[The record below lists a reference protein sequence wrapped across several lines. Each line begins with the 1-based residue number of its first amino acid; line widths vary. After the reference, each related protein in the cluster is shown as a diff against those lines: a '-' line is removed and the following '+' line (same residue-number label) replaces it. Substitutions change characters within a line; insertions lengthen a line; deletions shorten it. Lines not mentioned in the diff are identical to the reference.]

1 MSLCSSDNH
10 YTTLLTTTPL
20 HHKALSN
27 NLSANIKS
35 SKIQISKIGRISEEF
50 LGRLLGTSLK
60 TGFPLMKNVLK
71 ALAKILL
78 APLQLTAAASG
89 ADAGTHKKLSDQE
102 QQD

>member
-1 MSLCSSDNH
+1 MKLCRSDKH

-20 HHKALSN
+20 HHKAFPN
-27 NLSANIKS
+27 NLSANIKL
-35 SKIQISKIGRISEEF
+35 SKTQISKIGRISEEF

-78 APLQLTAAASG
+78 APLQLTAVASG
-89 ADAGTHKKLSDQE
+89 TDAGTHKKLSDRE
-102 QQD
+102 QQN